1 MIVQETEFW
10 IQHMMTQLYKTPT
23 LPTHGYNVELASF
36 DVDRTYTYNHTSV
49 SINDNYIE
57 TPTTIFMKFS
67 QA

>member
-1 MIVQETEFW
+1 
-10 IQHMMTQLYKTPT
+10 MMTQLYKTPT